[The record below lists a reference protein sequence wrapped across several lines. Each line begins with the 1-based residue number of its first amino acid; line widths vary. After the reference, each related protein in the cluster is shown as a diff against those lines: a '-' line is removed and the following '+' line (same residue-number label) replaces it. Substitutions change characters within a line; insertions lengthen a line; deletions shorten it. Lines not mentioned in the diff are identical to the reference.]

1 MTDMG
6 KLAWSDP
13 ELTAKA
19 KNLIPQGKFAG
30 NLKHQKT
37 EIAKLKFCEK
47 SPQEK
52 RQCFI
57 E

>member
-1 MTDMG
+1 MG

-30 NLKHQKT
+30 KLKHQKT
-37 EIAKLKFCEK
+37 EMAKSKFYEK
-47 SPQEK
+47 SAQEQL
-52 RQCFI
+52 QCFI